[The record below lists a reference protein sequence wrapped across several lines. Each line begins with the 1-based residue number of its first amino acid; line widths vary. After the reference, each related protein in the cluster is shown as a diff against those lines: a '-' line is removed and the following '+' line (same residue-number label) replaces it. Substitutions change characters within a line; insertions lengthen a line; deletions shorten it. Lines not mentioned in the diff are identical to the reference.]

1 MRLSAFTVSAF
12 LTFVL
17 AVLLPFGTAAAQDR
31 PVTSNDPTAALP
43 PPPEDSAPL
52 DASRPG
58 EAAAS
63 DQPLGVSFQSATFVG
78 AKAVDE
84 ATLRPAWQ
92 DMVGRN
98 LTVADVRTIARRA
111 EQIYSRAGYPFV
123 VVVVQPQDLSDGV
136 IEFVVVEGRISDLT
150 VVGADPVARRQAA
163 GAFQG
168 LIDREPLPGEDL
180 ERSYELAR
188 TLPGLSIAGALR
200 RGTKPGGMDLVVQ
213 TRRRSWR
220 AYVNVN
226 NLFSDPVGPWG
237 ALVGADI
244 FGGSSYG
251 DVTSI
256 QLYSTFD
263 TEEQQ
268 VLRLS
273 HSRRINADGTTL
285 SASYLLAEAN
295 PQGVVAPLD
304 LATDVQAFRFEAAHP
319 WILRPEYSLWGSA
332 GFEWSDQETA
342 VFGNITISEDKT
354 RVATVRANGEWRGDN
369 HTSRYYLEARKGLD
383 IGDASQRGDPLNS
396 RFEGNPEAFV
406 VRGSV
411 EGELK
416 IADRWKVYG
425 RVDGQW
431 TEDPLLAPE
440 EYSIGNLTI
449 GRGYEPGSALGD
461 RAAAV
466 SVEARWGPYPF
477 QNGMFRAS
485 PFVFYDGVKYWN
497 EDSFGVR
504 ERSIA
509 SAGAGL
515 RLDMPGR
522 GRLDVTWAKPL
533 NPPMGFGEKTP
544 GSTVLVNFTATWD
557 DMAEGLWRLA
567 RKGAPQ

>member
-1 MRLSAFTVSAF
+1 MQSARMVC
-12 LTFVL
+12 L
-17 AVLLPFGTAAAQDR
+17 AVAAAVVAMASPAGAQDR
-31 PVTSNDPTAALP
+31 PVTSSDPTAALP
-43 PPPEDSAPL
+43 PPPTDSAPL
-52 DASRPG
+52 ETVRPDQAPG
-58 EAAAS
+58 S
-63 DQPLGVSFQSATFVG
+63 DQSLGVQFQAARFVG

-84 ATLRPAWQ
+84 AALRPAWE
-92 DMVGRN
+92 DLVGRE
-98 LTVADVRTIARRA
+98 LTVADVRGIARRA

-123 VVVVQPQDLSDGV
+123 AVLVQPQDMQGGV

-163 GAFQG
+163 GAFQD
-168 LIDREPLPGEDL
+168 LLDREPLPGRDL

-226 NLFSDPVGPWG
+226 NLFSEPVGPWG

-244 FGGSSYG
+244 FGGSAHG

-273 HSRRINADGTTL
+273 HTRRINGDGTTL

-304 LATDVQAFRFEAAHP
+304 LATDVQAFRFEASHP
-319 WILRPEYSLWGSA
+319 FVLRPTWSLTGAA

-342 VFGNITISEDKT
+342 VFGNVTISEDKT
-354 RVATVRANGEWRGDN
+354 RVATIRASGEWRGDR
-369 HTSRYYLEARKGLD
+369 HTARFFVEGRQGLD
-383 IGDASQRGDPLNS
+383 IGDASQPGDPLNS
-396 RFEGNPEAFV
+396 RFEADPQAFV
-406 VRGSV
+406 ARGSA

-416 IADRWKVYG
+416 IAERWRVYG

-431 TEDPLLAPE
+431 TNDPLLAPE

-477 QNGMFRAS
+477 QNGRFRVA

-504 ERSIA
+504 ERSLA

-515 RLDMPGR
+515 RFDMPGR

-533 NPPMGFGEKTP
+533 NPPMGLGEKTP
-544 GSTVLVNFTATWD
+544 GSTLLVNFTATWD

-567 RKGAPQ
+567 RKGASQ